1 MSKLNILVLT
11 AYPPALGMHGGALR
25 MYYNIQFLS
34 KKHKVTVISFIE
46 HEQDNDRLQSL
57 TPLGVKVRAV
67 PRTPSEFQNF
77 GLPKPVEHFEFSSR
91 EMSSAVREV
100 LNKQAIDVIQAEYL
114 QMAQHVPRS
123 ATQLKILTQHEIG
136 YANAADILK
145 QENRLW
151 AKIRKIYDWMV
162 QLNYEINYCR
172 YFDVIVCMTNEDFQ
186 RLAEFIPLSKL
197 KTINIGVDSHFFDAS
212 SKPVSS
218 YQGNKV
224 LFVGNYR
231 HKPNRESVYYFIKYI
246 LPNIQKSIPDIEFW
260 VVGGNAEMLDSTILN
275 TNAGVHVKGYVE
287 DVRPFYRDCTIFV
300 APIISGNGM
309 RVKLLEAFS
318 MGMPVVASPLAVHG
332 FCVKA
337 NEELIIASSQKEF
350 SLKIVDLLRNK
361 KQCIDLG
368 FKARKLICE
377 SYDWS
382 TISQQFLDL
391 VESRHV

>member
-11 AYPPALGMHGGALR
+11 AYPPALGMHGGAMR
-25 MYYNIQFLS
+25 MYYNIQFLAR
-34 KKHKVTVISFIE
+34 KHKVTVISFIE
-46 HEQDNDRLQSL
+46 HEQDTDHLKSL
-57 TPLGVKVRAV
+57 TLLGVKVRAI
-67 PRTPSEFQNF
+67 PRIPSEFQNL
-77 GLPKPVEHFEFSSR
+77 GVPKPVEHFEFASQ
-91 EMSSAVREV
+91 EMSLAVKEV
-100 LNKQAIDVIQAEYL
+100 LNKQAVDVIQAEYL

-136 YANAADILK
+136 YVNAADILK
-145 QENRLW
+145 KENRPW
-151 AKIRKIYDWMV
+151 GKIRKIYNWMV
-162 QLNYEINYCR
+162 QFNYEINCCR

-186 RLAEFIPLSKL
+186 RLAEFIPPSKL
-197 KTINIGVDSHFFDAS
+197 KTINIGVDSEFFDAS

-231 HKPNRESVYYFIKYI
+231 HKPNRESVYYFIKSV
-246 LPNIQKSIPDIEFW
+246 LPNIQESIPDVEFW
-260 VVGGNAEMLDSTILN
+260 IVGGNAEMLDSTILN
-275 TNAGVHVKGYVE
+275 SNPRVHVKGYVE

-300 APIISGNGM
+300 APIVSGNGM

-332 FCVKA
+332 FSVKA
-337 NEELIIASSQKEF
+337 DEELIIASSQKEF
-350 SLKIVDLLRNK
+350 SLKIVDLLKNK

-368 FKARKLICE
+368 LKARKLICK

-382 TISQQFLDL
+382 AISQQFLDL
-391 VESRHV
+391 VEGRHA